1 MSVTKTIIS
10 DVIVPEVFNPY
21 VIQRTAE
28 LSAFY
33 QSGIIARNPELD
45 RLASSGGKLINMP
58 FWEDLTGD
66 DEVLSDTE
74 ALTVGKITAK
84 QDVAVLLAR
93 GKAWS
98 VNDLAKALSGDDPMA
113 AIGDLVAAY
122 WARRFQAILIKT
134 LDGIFSHATTDA
146 GTIAIDDGEQGGDAT
161 FGMDTNKH
169 DISGAPDAEDD
180 DVISAKTAV
189 DAIYKLGDNADKLTG
204 FAMHSA
210 TVAKLTKDDLI
221 ETIPPSEGKPA
232 VRMFLGKPVVVDDSL
247 PVSNGVYT
255 TYIFGAGAFGWGE
268 GGAPVP
274 VETARDA
281 LAGDDILIHRRHF
294 ILHPRGVA
302 FQNKVVTGAT
312 PSNDELA
319 NPQNWKRVYEPKNV
333 RIVQFKHKLV
343 TAYSSGT

>member
-1 MSVTKTIIS
+1 MSKTVIA

-21 VIQRTAE
+21 VIERTAE

-33 QSGIIARNPELD
+33 QSGIIARTPELD
-45 RLASSGGKLINMP
+45 RLASSGGKLLNMP
-58 FWEDLTGD
+58 FWEDLDGD
-66 DEVLSDTE
+66 DEVLSDTG
-74 ALTVGKITAK
+74 ALTVGKITAD
-84 QDVAVLLAR
+84 QDVAALLAR
-93 GKAWS
+93 GRAWS

-122 WARRFQAILIKT
+122 WARRFQAILIST
-134 LDGIFSHATTDA
+134 LDGVFGNTAT
-146 GTIAIDDGEQGGDAT
+146 Q
-161 FGMDTNKH
+161 MDTNKH
-169 DISGAPDAEDD
+169 DISAETGDAA
-180 DVISAKTAV
+180 VIDAKTAV

-232 VRMFLGKPVVVDDSL
+232 VRTFLGKPVVVDDSL
-247 PVSNGVYT
+247 PNAGGVYT

-281 LAGDDILIHRRHF
+281 LAGDDILVHRRHF

-302 FQNKVVTGAT
+302 FQNVSVSGPT
-312 PSNDELA
+312 PSKTELA
-319 NPQNWKRVYEPKNV
+319 NYENWERVYEPKNV
-333 RIVQFKHKLV
+333 RIVQFKHKL
-343 TAYSSGT
+343 A

>member
-1 MSVTKTIIS
+1 MTVTKTIIS

-21 VIQRTAE
+21 VIERTAE

-33 QSGIIARNPELD
+33 QSGIIARTPALD
-45 RLASSGGKLINMP
+45 VLASSGGKLVNMP
-58 FWEDLTGD
+58 FWEDLSGP
-66 DEVLSDTE
+66 DEVLSDQT
-74 ALTVGKITAK
+74 ALTVGKIGSDK
-84 QDVAVLLAR
+84 DVAALLAR
-93 GKAWS
+93 GRAWS

-134 LDGIFSHATTDA
+134 LDGIFGH
-146 GTIAIDDGEQGGDAT
+146 DDT
-161 FGMDTNKH
+161 GMDANQH
-169 DISGAPDAEDD
+169 DISSNPAAKDD

-247 PVSNGVYT
+247 PVNTGTGVYT

-302 FQNKVVTGAT
+302 FQNKQVSGPT
-312 PSNDELA
+312 PSNTELA
-319 NPQNWKRVYEPKNV
+319 NPQYWKRVYEPKNV

-343 TAYSSGT
+343 TTYSASAGA

>member
-1 MSVTKTIIS
+1 MPDVTKTIIT

-33 QSGIIARNPELD
+33 QSGIIARTPELD

-58 FWEDLTGD
+58 FWEDLDGD
-66 DEVLSDTE
+66 DEVISDTD
-74 ALTVGKITAK
+74 ALTVGKIEAG
-84 QDVAVLLAR
+84 QDVAALLTR

-113 AIGDLVAAY
+113 AIGNLVADY
-122 WARRFQAILIKT
+122 WARRFQVILIKT
-134 LDGIFSHATTDA
+134 LDGIFGNTAT
-146 GTIAIDDGEQGGDAT
+146 
-161 FGMDTNKH
+161 GMDYNKH
-169 DISGAPDAEDD
+169 DISGTPTAKDA

-189 DAIYKLGDNADKLTG
+189 DAIYKLGDNANKLTG

-210 TVAKLTKDDLI
+210 TVAKLAKDDLI
-221 ETIPPSEGKPA
+221 EYIKPSEGEPE
-232 VRMFLGKPVVVDDSL
+232 VPYFLGKRVVVDDGL

-255 TYIFGAGAFGWGE
+255 TYIFGQGAFGWGE
-268 GGAPVP
+268 GGAPKP
-274 VETARDA
+274 TETGRDI
-281 LAGDDILIHRRHF
+281 LAGDDILVSRRHF

-302 FQNKVVTGAT
+302 FKNDSVAGAT
-312 PSNDELA
+312 PSNTELA
-319 NPQNWKRVYEPKNV
+319 NYANWERVYEPKNV

-343 TAYSSGT
+343 TAYSAQ

>member
-1 MSVTKTIIS
+1 MAKTVIA

-21 VIQRTAE
+21 VIERTAE

-33 QSGIIARNPELD
+33 QSGIIARTPELD

-66 DEVLSDTE
+66 DEVLSDST
-74 ALTVGKITAK
+74 ALTVGKITAD
-84 QDVAVLLAR
+84 QDVAALLTR
-93 GKAWS
+93 GRAWS

-122 WARRFQAILIKT
+122 WARRFQAILISI
-134 LDGIFSHATTDA
+134 LHGIFSHATT
-146 GTIAIDDGEQGGDAT
+146 
-161 FGMDTNKH
+161 GMDANKH
-169 DISGAPDAEDD
+169 DISELEGDAA
-180 DVISAKTAV
+180 VIDAKTAV

-232 VRMFLGKPVVVDDSL
+232 VRTFLGKPVVVDDSL
-247 PVSNGVYT
+247 PNAEGVYT

-281 LAGDDILIHRRHF
+281 LAGDDILVHRRHF

-302 FQNKVVTGAT
+302 FQNAVVAGAT
-312 PSNDELA
+312 PSNDELT

-333 RIVQFKHKLV
+333 RIVQFKHKL
-343 TAYSSGT
+343 A

>member
-1 MSVTKTIIS
+1 MTVTKTVIN

-21 VIQRTAE
+21 VIERTAE

-58 FWEDLTGD
+58 FWEDLTGE
-66 DEVLSDTE
+66 DEVLSDQT

-84 QDVAVLLAR
+84 QDVAALLAR
-93 GKAWS
+93 GRAWS

-134 LDGIFSHATTDA
+134 LDGIFSHATNGVNYT
-146 GTIAIDDGEQGGDAT
+146 T
-161 FGMDTNKH
+161 GMDTNKH
-169 DISGAPDAEDD
+169 DISEEDGEAA
-180 DVISAKTAV
+180 VIDAKTAV

-232 VRMFLGKPVVVDDSL
+232 VRTFLGKPVVVDDSL

-302 FQNKVVTGAT
+302 FKNVDLSDGNNGTNAT
-312 PSNDELA
+312 PSNDNLA
-319 NPQNWKRVYEPKNV
+319 NPLNWERVYEPKNV

-343 TAYSSGT
+343 TAYSSGA

>member
-1 MSVTKTIIS
+1 MTKTKIE

-21 VIQRTAE
+21 VIERTAE

-33 QSGIIARNPELD
+33 QSGIIARTPELD
-45 RLASSGGKLINMP
+45 RLASSGGKLLNMP
-58 FWEDLTGD
+58 FWEDLTGA
-66 DEVLSDTE
+66 DEVLSDST
-74 ALTVGKITAK
+74 ALTVGKIEAG
-84 QDVAVLLAR
+84 QDVAALLAR
-93 GKAWS
+93 GRAWS

-113 AIGDLVAAY
+113 AIGDLVAEY
-122 WARRFQAILIKT
+122 WARRFQVILIKT
-134 LDGIFSHATTDA
+134 LEGIFKTVTT
-146 GTIAIDDGEQGGDAT
+146 GTSL
-161 FGMDTNKH
+161 GMDTNKH
-169 DISGAPDAEDD
+169 DISALQGDAA
-180 DVISAKTAV
+180 VIDAKTAV

-232 VRMFLGKPVVVDDSL
+232 VRTFLGKPVVVDDGL
-247 PVSNGVYT
+247 PVEQVFIGGLKNDVYT

-302 FQNKVVTGAT
+302 FQNASSIAGST
-312 PSNDELA
+312 PSNDDLA
-319 NPQNWKRVYEPKNV
+319 NSLNWKRVYESKNV
-333 RIVQFKHKLV
+333 RIVQFKHRLTTAV
-343 TAYSSGT
+343 TSGT

>member
-1 MSVTKTIIS
+1 MSEPTKTIIS

-45 RLASSGGKLINMP
+45 KLASSGGKLINMP

-66 DEVLSDTE
+66 DEVLSDST
-74 ALTVGKITAK
+74 ALTVGKIGSDK
-84 QDVAVLLAR
+84 DVAALRAR
-93 GKAWS
+93 VRAWS

-134 LDGIFSHATTDA
+134 LDGIFGHK
-146 GTIAIDDGEQGGDAT
+146 
-161 FGMDTNKH
+161 DTEMNTNQH
-169 DISGAPDAEDD
+169 DISGAPDADGD

-221 ETIPPSEGKPA
+221 ETIPPSEGKSEI
-232 VRMFLGKPVVVDDSL
+232 RMFLGKPVIVDDSL
-247 PVSNGVYT
+247 PVNTGTGVYT

-274 VETARDA
+274 TETARDA
-281 LAGDDILIHRRHF
+281 LAGDDILVHRRHF

-302 FQNKVVTGAT
+302 FQNDSVTGAT
-312 PSNDELA
+312 PSNAELA
-319 NPQNWKRVYEPKNV
+319 NSQNWKRVYEPKNV
-333 RIVQFKHKLV
+333 RIVQFKHKL
-343 TAYSSGT
+343 A

>member
-1 MSVTKTIIS
+1 MPEDKTIIS

-33 QSGIIARNPELD
+33 QSGIIARTPALD
-45 RLASSGGKLINMP
+45 ALASSGGKLLNMP
-58 FWEDLTGD
+58 FWEDLTGE
-66 DEVLSDTE
+66 DEVLSDTN
-74 ALTVGKITAK
+74 ALTVGKIKAG
-84 QDVAVLLAR
+84 QDVAALLAR
-93 GKAWS
+93 GRAWS

-113 AIGDLVAAY
+113 AIGNLVAEY
-122 WARRFQAILIKT
+122 WARRFQTILIKT
-134 LDGIFSHATTDA
+134 LDGIFGD
-146 GTIAIDDGEQGGDAT
+146 DAT
-161 FGMDTNKH
+161 EMNTNQH
-169 DISGAPDAEDD
+169 DISGSATAEDD

-232 VRMFLGKPVVVDDSL
+232 VRMFLGKPVIVDDSL
-247 PVSNGVYT
+247 PVSEGVYT

-302 FQNKVVTGAT
+302 FQNDPSIVGPT
-312 PSNDELA
+312 PSNDDLA
-319 NPQNWKRVYEPKNV
+319 NYRNWKRVYESKNV
-333 RIVQFKHKLV
+333 RIVQFKHRIV
-343 TAYSSGT
+343 TAYSAGAGD

>member
-21 VIQRTAE
+21 VIERTAE

-33 QSGIIARNPELD
+33 QSGIIARTPELD
-45 RLASSGGKLINMP
+45 KLASSGGKLINMP
-58 FWEDLTGD
+58 FWEDLTGP

-74 ALTVGKITAK
+74 ALTVGKIGSDK
-84 QDVAVLLAR
+84 DVAALLAR
-93 GKAWS
+93 GRAWS

-134 LDGIFSHATTDA
+134 LDGIYSHATT
-146 GTIAIDDGEQGGDAT
+146 
-161 FGMDTNKH
+161 GMDANKH
-169 DISGAPDAEDD
+169 DISGSATAEDD

-210 TVAKLTKDDLI
+210 TIAKLTKDDLI

-232 VRMFLGKPVVVDDSL
+232 VRTFLGKPVVVDDSL
-247 PVSNGVYT
+247 PNADGVYT

-302 FQNKVVTGAT
+302 FQNAVVTGAT

>member
-1 MSVTKTIIS
+1 MSVTKTVIN

-21 VIQRTAE
+21 VIERTAE

-58 FWEDLTGD
+58 FWEDLTGA
-66 DEVLSDTE
+66 DEVLSDTD
-74 ALTVGKITAK
+74 ALTVGKIEAA
-84 QDVAVLLAR
+84 QDVAALLAR
-93 GKAWS
+93 GRAWS

-122 WARRFQAILIKT
+122 WARRFQTILIKI
-134 LDGIFSHATTDA
+134 LDGIFGH
-146 GTIAIDDGEQGGDAT
+146 DDT
-161 FGMDTNKH
+161 GMDANQH
-169 DISGAPDAEDD
+169 DISGSPTAEDD

-210 TVAKLTKDDLI
+210 TVAKLAKDDLI
-221 ETIPPSEGKPA
+221 EYIKPSEGAAEVPY
-232 VRMFLGKPVVVDDSL
+232 FLGKRVVVDDSL
-247 PVSNGVYT
+247 PVNTGTGVYT

-281 LAGDDILIHRRHF
+281 LAGDDILVHRRHF

-302 FQNKVVTGAT
+302 FLNESVSGAT
-312 PSNDELA
+312 PSNTELA
-319 NPQNWKRVYEPKNV
+319 NYENWKRVYESKNV

-343 TAYSSGT
+343 TAYSAGA

>member
-1 MSVTKTIIS
+1 MTVTKTIIT
-10 DVIVPEVFNPY
+10 DVIVPAVFNPY

-33 QSGIIARNPELD
+33 QSGIIARTPALD
-45 RLASSGGKLINMP
+45 ALASSGGKLVNMP
-58 FWEDLTGD
+58 FWEDLTGP
-66 DEVLSDTE
+66 DEVLSDQT
-74 ALTVGKITAK
+74 ALTVGKITAS
-84 QDVAVLLAR
+84 QDVAALLAR
-93 GKAWS
+93 GRAWS

-122 WARRFQAILIKT
+122 WARRFQAILIET
-134 LDGIFSHATTDA
+134 LNGIFGNNATL
-146 GTIAIDDGEQGGDAT
+146 
-161 FGMDTNKH
+161 MNTNQH
-169 DISGAPDAEDD
+169 DISGSPDADGD

-210 TVAKLTKDDLI
+210 TVAKLAKDDLI
-221 ETIPPSEGKPA
+221 EYIKPSEGSVEVPY
-232 VRMFLGKPVVVDDSL
+232 FLGKRVVVDDGL
-247 PVSNGVYT
+247 PVSSGVYT

-274 VETARDA
+274 TETARDA
-281 LAGDDILIHRRHF
+281 LSGDDILVNRRHF

-302 FQNKVVTGAT
+302 FQNNQVSGPT
-312 PSNDELA
+312 PSNTELA
-319 NPQNWKRVYEPKNV
+319 DYRNWERVYESKNV

-343 TAYSSGT
+343 TAYSAGAGA

>member
-1 MSVTKTIIS
+1 MAKTKIA

-21 VIQRTAE
+21 VIERTAE

-45 RLASSGGKLINMP
+45 RLASSGGRLINMP
-58 FWEDLTGD
+58 FWEDLEGD
-66 DEVLSDTE
+66 DEVLSDTDP
-74 ALTVGKITAK
+74 LTVGKITAG
-84 QDVAVLLAR
+84 QDVAALLMR
-93 GKAWS
+93 GRAWS

-113 AIGDLVAAY
+113 AIGDLVAEY

-134 LDGIFSHATTDA
+134 LDGVFGDTAT
-146 GTIAIDDGEQGGDAT
+146 Q
-161 FGMDTNKH
+161 MDTNKH
-169 DISGAPDAEDD
+169 DISSEVGDAA
-180 DVISAKTAV
+180 VIDAKTAV

-232 VRMFLGKPVVVDDSL
+232 VKTFLGKPVVVDDSL
-247 PVSNGVYT
+247 PNDNGVYT

-281 LAGDDILIHRRHF
+281 LAGDDILVHRRHF

-302 FQNKVVTGAT
+302 FQNASVAGAT

-319 NPQNWKRVYEPKNV
+319 NYLNWKRVYEPKNV
-333 RIVQFKHKLV
+333 RIVQFKHKL
-343 TAYSSGT
+343 A

>member
-1 MSVTKTIIS
+1 MSDVTKTIIS

-66 DEVLSDTE
+66 DEVLSATE

-84 QDVAVLLAR
+84 RDVAALLAR
-93 GKAWS
+93 GRAWS

-113 AIGDLVAAY
+113 AIGDLVAEY
-122 WARRFQAILIKT
+122 WARRFQTILIKT
-134 LDGIFSHATTDA
+134 LDGIFGNAATTL
-146 GTIAIDDGEQGGDAT
+146 
-161 FGMDTNKH
+161 MNTNQH
-169 DISGAPDAEDD
+169 DISGSATAEDD

-232 VRMFLGKPVVVDDSL
+232 VRMFLGKPVIVDDSL

-268 GGAPVP
+268 GGTPVP

-281 LAGDDILIHRRHF
+281 LAGDDILVHRRHF

-302 FQNKVVTGAT
+302 FQNKQVSGAT
-312 PSNDELA
+312 PSNAELA
-319 NPQNWKRVYEPKNV
+319 NYENWKRVYESKNV

-343 TAYSSGT
+343 TAYSSGS

>member
-21 VIQRTAE
+21 VIERTAE

-33 QSGIIARNPELD
+33 QSGIIARTPELD

-58 FWEDLTGD
+58 FWEDLTGP
-66 DEVLSDTE
+66 DEVLSDQT
-74 ALTVGKITAK
+74 ALTVGKITAS
-84 QDVAVLLAR
+84 QDVAALLAR
-93 GKAWS
+93 GRAWS

-113 AIGDLVAAY
+113 AIGDLVAEY

-134 LDGIFSHATTDA
+134 LDGIFGNAATL
-146 GTIAIDDGEQGGDAT
+146 
-161 FGMDTNKH
+161 MNTNQH
-169 DISGAPDAEDD
+169 DISGTPDADGD

-232 VRMFLGKPVVVDDSL
+232 VRMFLGKPVIVDDSL

-281 LAGDDILIHRRHF
+281 LAGDDILVHRRHF

-302 FQNKVVTGAT
+302 FLNESVSGAT

-319 NPQNWKRVYEPKNV
+319 NYENWERVYESKNV

-343 TAYSSGT
+343 TTYSASAGA

>member
-1 MSVTKTIIS
+1 MTVTKTIIS

-21 VIQRTAE
+21 VIERTAE

-45 RLASSGGKLINMP
+45 RLASSGGRLLNMP
-58 FWEDLTGD
+58 FWEDLDGE
-66 DEVLSDTE
+66 DEVLSDTT
-74 ALTVGKITAK
+74 ALTVGKIGSDK
-84 QDVAVLLAR
+84 DVAALLAR
-93 GKAWS
+93 GRAWS

-113 AIGDLVAAY
+113 AIGDLVAEY
-122 WARRFQAILIKT
+122 WARRFQAIMIKT
-134 LDGIFSHATTDA
+134 LDGIFGHEDT
-146 GTIAIDDGEQGGDAT
+146 
-161 FGMDTNKH
+161 GMNTNKH

-247 PVSNGVYT
+247 PNADGVYT

-302 FQNKVVTGAT
+302 FQNKQVSGPT
-312 PSNDELA
+312 PSNTELA
-319 NPQNWKRVYEPKNV
+319 NPQYWKRVYESKNV

-343 TAYSSGT
+343 TTYSASAGA

>member
-1 MSVTKTIIS
+1 MTVTKTIIN

-21 VIQRTAE
+21 VIERTAE

-33 QSGIIARNPELD
+33 QSGIIARTPALD
-45 RLASSGGKLINMP
+45 ALASSGGKLVNMP

-66 DEVLSDTE
+66 DEVLSDRT
-74 ALTVGKITAK
+74 ALTVGKIGSDK
-84 QDVAVLLAR
+84 DVAALLAR
-93 GKAWS
+93 GRAWS

-134 LDGIFSHATTDA
+134 LDGIFGNNATL
-146 GTIAIDDGEQGGDAT
+146 
-161 FGMDTNKH
+161 MNTNQH
-169 DISGAPDAEDD
+169 DISSNPAAKDD

-210 TVAKLTKDDLI
+210 TVAKLAKDDLI
-221 ETIPPSEGKPA
+221 EYIKPSEGAAEVPY
-232 VRMFLGKPVVVDDSL
+232 FLGKRVVVDDGL
-247 PVSNGVYT
+247 PVSSGVYT

-274 VETARDA
+274 TETARDA
-281 LAGDDILIHRRHF
+281 LSGDDILVNRRHF

-302 FQNKVVTGAT
+302 FQGADLSADGGGTNAT
-312 PSNDELA
+312 PSNANLA
-319 NPQNWKRVYEPKNV
+319 DYRNWLRVYEAKNV
-333 RIVQFKHKLV
+333 RIVQFKHKL
-343 TAYSSGT
+343 TTSYSASAGA

>member
-45 RLASSGGKLINMP
+45 RLASSGGKLVNMP
-58 FWEDLTGD
+58 FWEDLSGNSQ
-66 DEVLSDTE
+66 VLSDE
-74 ALTVGKITAK
+74 NALTVKKITGAK
-84 QDVAVLLAR
+84 DVATLLAR
-93 GKAWS
+93 GDAWS

-122 WARRFQAILIKT
+122 WARDFQVTLISILN
-134 LDGIFSHATTDA
+134 GIFGDNATL
-146 GTIAIDDGEQGGDAT
+146 
-161 FGMDTNKH
+161 MNTNKH
-169 DISGAPDAEDD
+169 DISGSPDADGD

-232 VRMFLGKPVVVDDSL
+232 VRMFLGKPVIVDDGL
-247 PVSNGVYT
+247 PVEDGVYT

-302 FQNKVVTGAT
+302 FQNKQVSGAT
-312 PSNDELA
+312 PSNTELA
-319 NPQNWKRVYEPKNV
+319 DYRNWERVYESKNV

-343 TAYSSGT
+343 TAYSA

>member
-1 MSVTKTIIS
+1 MPTEVTKTIIS

-21 VIQRTAE
+21 VIERTAE

-58 FWEDLTGD
+58 FWEDLSGD
-66 DEVLSDTE
+66 DEVLSDTD
-74 ALTVGKITAK
+74 ALTVGKITAA
-84 QDVAVLLAR
+84 QDVAALLTR
-93 GKAWS
+93 GRAWS

-122 WARRFQAILIKT
+122 WARRFQAILIST
-134 LDGIFSHATTDA
+134 LDGVFGNTAT
-146 GTIAIDDGEQGGDAT
+146 Q
-161 FGMDTNKH
+161 MDTNKH
-169 DISGAPDAEDD
+169 DISSETGDAA
-180 DVISAKTAV
+180 VIDAKTAV

-232 VRMFLGKPVVVDDSL
+232 IRTFLGKPVVVDDSL
-247 PVSNGVYT
+247 PNDNGVYT

-281 LAGDDILIHRRHF
+281 LAGDDILVHRRHF

-302 FQNKVVTGAT
+302 FQNDSVTGAT
-312 PSNDELA
+312 PSNAELA
-319 NPQNWKRVYEPKNV
+319 TYTNWKRVYEPKNV
-333 RIVQFKHKLV
+333 RIVQFKHKL
-343 TAYSSGT
+343 A

>member
-1 MSVTKTIIS
+1 MPDVTKTIIS

-21 VIQRTAE
+21 VIERTAE

-33 QSGIIARNPELD
+33 QSGIIARTPALD
-45 RLASSGGKLINMP
+45 VLASSGGKLVNMP
-58 FWEDLTGD
+58 FWEDLSGD

-74 ALTVGKITAK
+74 ALTVGKIAAA
-84 QDVAVLLAR
+84 QDVAALLAR
-93 GKAWS
+93 GRAWS

-122 WARRFQAILIKT
+122 WARRFQAILIST
-134 LDGIFSHATTDA
+134 LDGIFGDNATLMT
-146 GTIAIDDGEQGGDAT
+146 G
-161 FGMDTNKH
+161 NKH
-169 DISGAPDAEDD
+169 DISGAATAEDD

-189 DAIYKLGDNADKLTG
+189 DAIYKLGDSADKLTG

-210 TVAKLTKDDLI
+210 TVAKLAKDDLI
-221 ETIPPSEGKPA
+221 EYIKPSEGEAEVPT
-232 VRMFLGKPVVVDDSL
+232 FLGKRVVVDDSL
-247 PVSNGVYT
+247 PQSGGVYT

-274 VETARDA
+274 TETARDA
-281 LAGDDILIHRRHF
+281 LSGDDILVNRRHF

-302 FQNKVVTGAT
+302 FQNNQVSGPT
-312 PSNDELA
+312 PSNTELA
-319 NPQNWKRVYEPKNV
+319 DYRNWLRVYEEKNV

-343 TAYSSGT
+343 TAYSAAQ

>member
-1 MSVTKTIIS
+1 MPAEVTKTIIS

-45 RLASSGGKLINMP
+45 RLASSGGRLVNMP
-58 FWEDLTGD
+58 FWEDLTGP
-66 DEVLSDTE
+66 DEVLSDQT
-74 ALTVGKITAK
+74 ALTVGKITAG
-84 QDVAVLLAR
+84 QDVAALLAR
-93 GKAWS
+93 GRAWS

-122 WARRFQAILIKT
+122 WARRFQDILIKT
-134 LDGIFSHATTDA
+134 LDGIFGHEDT
-146 GTIAIDDGEQGGDAT
+146 E
-161 FGMDTNKH
+161 MDTNKH
-169 DISGAPDAEDD
+169 DISLETGNAA
-180 DVISAKTAV
+180 VIDAKTAV

-232 VRMFLGKPVVVDDSL
+232 VRTFLGKPVVVDDGL
-247 PVSNGVYT
+247 PNGNGVYT

-302 FQNKVVTGAT
+302 FQDEVVTGAT
-312 PSNDELA
+312 PSNTDLA
-319 NPQNWKRVYEPKNV
+319 NYENWKRVYEPKNV
-333 RIVQFKHKLV
+333 RIVQFKHRIAAV
-343 TAYSSGT
+343 SQS

>member
-1 MSVTKTIIS
+1 MTVTKTIIS

-21 VIQRTAE
+21 VIERTAE

-33 QSGIIARNPELD
+33 QSGIIARTPALD
-45 RLASSGGKLINMP
+45 VLASSGGKLVNMP
-58 FWEDLTGD
+58 FWEDLSGD
-66 DEVLSDTE
+66 DEVLSDQT
-74 ALTVGKITAK
+74 ALTVGKITAA
-84 QDVAVLLAR
+84 QDVAALLAR
-93 GKAWS
+93 GRAWS

-134 LDGIFSHATTDA
+134 LDGVF
-146 GTIAIDDGEQGGDAT
+146 GNDAT
-161 FGMDTNKH
+161 EMNTNQH
-169 DISGAPDAEDD
+169 NISGSPTAEDD

-189 DAIYKLGDNADKLTG
+189 DAIYKLGDSADKLTG

-210 TVAKLTKDDLI
+210 TVARLTKDDLI

-274 VETARDA
+274 TEVARDA
-281 LAGDDILIHRRHF
+281 LAGDDILVHRRHF

-302 FQNKVVTGAT
+302 FRNAQLGDGNGGTNAT
-312 PSNDELA
+312 PSNANLA
-319 NPQNWKRVYEPKNV
+319 DYRNWLRVYESKNV
-333 RIVQFKHKLV
+333 RIVQFKHKLT
-343 TAYSSGT
+343 TAYSASQG

>member
-1 MSVTKTIIS
+1 MAKTVIA

-33 QSGIIARNPELD
+33 QSGIIARTPELD

-66 DEVLSDTE
+66 DEVLSDST
-74 ALTVGKITAK
+74 ALTVGKIKAG
-84 QDVAVLLAR
+84 QDVATLLAR
-93 GKAWS
+93 GRAWS

-134 LDGIFSHATTDA
+134 LDGIFGHEDT
-146 GTIAIDDGEQGGDAT
+146 E
-161 FGMDTNKH
+161 MDTNQH
-169 DISGAPDAEDD
+169 DITSNPAKKDD

-232 VRMFLGKPVVVDDSL
+232 IRTFLGKPVVVDDSL

-302 FQNKVVTGAT
+302 FQNKQVSGAT
-312 PSNDELA
+312 PSNTELA
-319 NPQNWKRVYEPKNV
+319 KYQNWKRVYESKNV
-333 RIVQFKHKLV
+333 RIVQFKHKL
-343 TAYSSGT
+343 TSAITGET

>member
-1 MSVTKTIIS
+1 MTVTKTIIS

-33 QSGIIARNPELD
+33 QSGIIARTPELD
-45 RLASSGGKLINMP
+45 RLASSGGRLINMP

-66 DEVLSDTE
+66 DEVLSDIT
-74 ALTVGKITAK
+74 ALTVGKIGSDK
-84 QDVAVLLAR
+84 DVAALLAR
-93 GKAWS
+93 GRAWS

-134 LDGIFSHATTDA
+134 LDGIFSHATT
-146 GTIAIDDGEQGGDAT
+146 
-161 FGMDTNKH
+161 GMDTNKH

-232 VRMFLGKPVVVDDSL
+232 VKMFLGKPVVVDDGL
-247 PVSNGVYT
+247 PVSDGVYT

-281 LAGDDILIHRRHF
+281 LAGDDILVHRRHF

-302 FQNKVVTGAT
+302 FQNDVVTGAT

-319 NPQNWKRVYEPKNV
+319 NPQNWRRVYEPKNV